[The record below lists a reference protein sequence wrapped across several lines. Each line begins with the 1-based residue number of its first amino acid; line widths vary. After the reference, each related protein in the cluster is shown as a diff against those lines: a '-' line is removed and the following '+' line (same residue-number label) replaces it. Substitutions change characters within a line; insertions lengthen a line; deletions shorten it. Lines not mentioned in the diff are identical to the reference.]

1 MNIAISAT
9 THPGLERDNNED
21 AFAICID
28 LAHPRW
34 TNENIQT
41 NGSLGPL
48 GAVLMVADGIGGFNA
63 GEVASAIATTTVG
76 NTLTPEAAEKAIH
89 SQEAS
94 ADLLREAIKRADE
107 AIEQHIQ
114 SDFHT
119 VGMGTTIVIAWVQ
132 PQHTHIA
139 WCGDSRCYIYTT
151 QDGLRAV
158 THDHS
163 HVQELVDK
171 GQITAKEALT
181 HPDAN
186 IITRALGDVDCSSE
200 PEVTT
205 LPTKAESTLVL
216 CTDGLCGYADDEA
229 ILHTASSCAH
239 QADKCCQALLQQ
251 ALNTGGHD
259 NIAVAV
265 AHLTEKRPNFFQRLF
280 HRT

>member
-1 MNIAISAT
+1 MHISISAT

-28 LAHPRW
+28 LAHPKW
-34 TNENIQT
+34 TSDAIQT
-41 NGSLGPL
+41 KGSLGPL
-48 GAVLMVADGIGGFNA
+48 GAILIVADGIGGFNA
-63 GEVASAIATTTVG
+63 GEVASAIATKTVG
-76 NTLTPEAAEKAIH
+76 DTLTPKAVEKAIN

-94 ADLLREAIKRADE
+94 TDLLREAIKRANE

-132 PQHTHIA
+132 PQYTHIA

-151 QDGLRAV
+151 QDGLSAV

-171 GQITAKEALT
+171 GEITAQEAMT

-186 IITRALGDVDCSSE
+186 VITRALGDVDCSSE
-200 PEVTT
+200 PEATT

-229 ILHTASSCAH
+229 IQRTVSSYANK
-239 QADKCCQALLQQ
+239 ADKCCQALLQQ
-251 ALNTGGHD
+251 ALDIGGHD
-259 NIAVAV
+259 NIAIAV
-265 AHLTEKRPNFFQRLF
+265 AHITEKRPNFFQRLF
-280 HRT
+280 NRN